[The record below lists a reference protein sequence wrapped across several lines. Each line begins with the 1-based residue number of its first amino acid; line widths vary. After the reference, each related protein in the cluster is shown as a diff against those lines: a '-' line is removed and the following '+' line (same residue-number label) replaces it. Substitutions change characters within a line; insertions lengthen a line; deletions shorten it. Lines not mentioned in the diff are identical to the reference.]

1 MFWWARYR
9 IAVRRILLGVA
20 LFLFAPSVYAIEP
33 WADPDP
39 ADPEQRYE
47 IGAIGVS
54 ANAEYRA
61 QYTFVNPIA
70 LNSETDRRFSQIEHR
85 GRFGVTIDYDQVVK
99 MTTSVDVLD
108 GVLWGD
114 NGTFGGDPGSD
125 SGLQVTTRD
134 PNVVKSCFKYVTGD
148 PLKASSYG
156 FGLCQA
162 SPLFVRKL
170 FAQVTT
176 PIGAIRVGRQPSGIG
191 MGVQQ
196 TDGDGRR
203 NRFGVAYRGD
213 MADRILFA
221 TKPLEAL
228 KPKAERDNSELNGL
242 VVAVL
247 YDRLVSDKAKVFED
261 DVQQVAMALRFL
273 HPDGYG
279 PGRDYHA
286 LLYYAH
292 RWNNLYATYVN
303 AFGGRLAGRFG
314 DFHVGIDAVAN
325 VGKTREVSQA
335 YSVITN
341 DPVVSQQILQVGAR
355 AVARYDTE
363 LVTAYLEMDYASG
376 DPDPTPR
383 TRLSQF
389 RFGDDVNVGLLM
401 FEHVLKYQSARASQ
415 AAVEIIRQLG
425 AETYPAERI
434 NTRGGF
440 TNAFAIFPQVD
451 IRPHKTLLF
460 RGGVLVAWAPEPVN
474 DPVASLQGRDGETI
488 EDDLVNFVG
497 GAPGQFYGVELDGR
511 FQWRFRD
518 HFALDLEGAVLFPGS
533 AFQDI
538 NGQAVN
544 SFMTQARTTFFF

>member
-1 MFWWARYR
+1 MFL
-9 IAVRRILLGVA
+9 I
-20 LFLFAPSVYAIEP
+20 APSVHAIEP
-33 WADPDP
+33 WAD
-39 ADPEQRYE
+39 ADPEEREKRYE

-61 QYTFVNPIA
+61 QYTFINPLA
-70 LNSETDRRFSQIEHR
+70 LNSETDRRFNQMEHR
-85 GRFGVTIDYDQVVK
+85 GRFGVTIDYEEAIK
-99 MTTSVDVLD
+99 LTTSIDVLD

-134 PNVVKSCFKYVTGD
+134 PNVVKACIKYLNGD
-148 PLKASSYG
+148 PLRASSYG
-156 FGLCQA
+156 FGLCDA

-170 FAQVTT
+170 FAHVTT
-176 PIGAIRVGRQPSGIG
+176 PIGAIRVGRQPAGLG

-228 KPKAERDNSELNGL
+228 KPKEERDTSEFNGL
-242 VVAVL
+242 VVALL
-247 YDRLVSDKAKVFED
+247 YDRLVTDSAQVFQD
-261 DVQQVAMALRFL
+261 DVQQVAMAVRFL
-273 HPDGYG
+273 HPEVYG
-279 PGRDYHA
+279 PGEDYEA

-292 RWNNLYATYVN
+292 RWNTFYETTVN
-303 AFGGRLAGRFG
+303 AIGARASGRFG
-314 DFHVGIDAVAN
+314 KLHVGIDVVGN
-325 VGKTREVSQA
+325 IGKTREVSDS

-355 AVARYDTE
+355 AVARYDTDYISG
-363 LVTAYLEMDYASG
+363 YLELDYASG

-401 FEHVLKYQSARASQ
+401 FEHVLKYQTARASQ

-425 AETYPAERI
+425 AETFPAERI
-434 NTRGGF
+434 DTRGSF

-451 IRPHKTLLF
+451 IRPHKTVLF

-511 FQWRFRD
+511 FQWRFKE
-518 HFALDLEGAVLFPGS
+518 HFALDLEAAVLFPGN

-538 NGQAVN
+538 NGHAVN
-544 SFMTQARTTFFF
+544 SFMTQGRTTFMF